1 MKKVISTDN
10 APEAVGAYSQAVS
23 ANGFLFLSGQI
34 CINPETGSF
43 ERNTVSDQT
52 RQIMENIK
60 AVLEAAGGSMEDVV
74 KCQIHLSSMKVFA
87 EMDSVYGSFF
97 SSGSF
102 PARVTVGGADIYDN
116 LDVEIDIIAVSK
128 IEA

>member
-1 MKKVISTDN
+1 MKKVISTDK

-34 CINPETGSF
+34 CVNPATGLF
-43 ERNTVSDQT
+43 ERKTVADQT

-60 AVLEAAGGSMEDVV
+60 AVIEEAGGTMESVV
-74 KCQIHLSSMKVFA
+74 KCQIHLSGMDVFD
-87 EMDSVYGSFF
+87 EMDSVYRTYFP
-97 SSGSF
+97 GSF

-116 LDVEIDIIAVSK
+116 LDVEIDVIAVSNN
-128 IEA
+128 